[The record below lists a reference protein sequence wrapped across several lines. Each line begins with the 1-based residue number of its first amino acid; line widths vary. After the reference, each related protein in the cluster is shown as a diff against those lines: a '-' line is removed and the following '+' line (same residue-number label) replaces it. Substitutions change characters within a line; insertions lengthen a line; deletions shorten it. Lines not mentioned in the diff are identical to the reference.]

1 MGDRPERTRPMS
13 TYRYGRP
20 GVTAREVLGLAADE
34 CTDLA
39 VYVGNPLEIDTVA
52 RKISETWPDARA
64 VSREQILRTYDALF
78 DWRGGL
84 WAAFLLSLVAA
95 FAVLVWE
102 KASGLSAEQQ
112 REIGILRAVGW
123 RSRDVLEL
131 RLWEG
136 VIVSS
141 VSVLTG
147 LLAAQ
152 VHLVLFDGL
161 LFARILKGWSV
172 LFPSF
177 ELHPGLDAY
186 TGLLCLLFAVV
197 PYIAANLVP
206 AWRSSI
212 IDPDSVI
219 RG

>member
-1 MGDRPERTRPMS
+1 
-13 TYRYGRP
+13 
-20 GVTAREVLGLAADE
+20 VLGMTADQ

-39 VYVGNPLEIDTVA
+39 VSVRNPREIDTVA
-52 RKISETWPDARA
+52 RKIAENWGDVRA
-64 VSREQILRTYDALF
+64 VSRDQILRTYDAVF

-84 WAAFLLSLVAA
+84 WAAFLISLVAA
-95 FAVLVWE
+95 FAVLVWD
-102 KASGLSAEQQ
+102 KASGLSADQY

-136 VIVSS
+136 VIISS
-141 VSVLTG
+141 VSVMTG

-152 VHLVLFDGL
+152 VHLVLLGGA
-161 LFARILKGWSV
+161 LFTRILKGWSV

-177 ELHPGLDAY
+177 DFDPDLDAY
-186 TGLLCLLFAVV
+186 TGLLCLLLAVV
-197 PYIAANLVP
+197 PYVLANLVP
-206 AWRSSI
+206 SWRSAI